1 METNNTNHVSIE
13 RIVNILACMYG
24 QKAEAV
30 VELSNHVSYLFLGA
44 MRNRLFIS
52 FEELDCLLYN
62 DIIEQDGGS
71 SEPGHETEVYVLTSL
86 AHSRIKAIIEN
97 NKSVKIRSQ

>member
-1 METNNTNHVSIE
+1 MDTNDADNVSIE

-30 VELSNHVSYLFLGA
+30 VELSSRVSYLFLGA
-44 MRNRLFIS
+44 MRNRLFVS
-52 FEELDCLLYN
+52 LEELDCLLYN

-71 SEPGHETEVYVLTSL
+71 NERGCETEVYVLTPL
-86 AHSRIKAIIEN
+86 AQNRIKAIIEN
-97 NKSVKIRSQ
+97 NKSVKIRSR